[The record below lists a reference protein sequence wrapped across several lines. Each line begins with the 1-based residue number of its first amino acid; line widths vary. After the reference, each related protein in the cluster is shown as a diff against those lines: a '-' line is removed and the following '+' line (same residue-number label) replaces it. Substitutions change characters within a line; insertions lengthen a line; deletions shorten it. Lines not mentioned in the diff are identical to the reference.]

1 MSQSPNLK
9 FWSRSIFG
17 LAIFTS
23 AFLLF
28 QVQLLLGK
36 FLLPWFGG
44 TSAVWATCLV
54 FFQVLLLCG
63 YFYSHKLC
71 SSLNRKQQATVHLLA
86 LAVTFVMLAMAW
98 FSWGAPFLPS
108 TSWKPLPGI
117 SPIPALL
124 KILLLTIGFPFLLLA
139 STGPLLQKWYME
151 TSGRDQ
157 T

>member
-1 MSQSPNLK
+1 MSESKQRSDIVLTLPQSSLK
-9 FWSRSIFG
+9 MGRRFTFG
-17 LAIFTS
+17 FAIFSS

-28 QVQLLLGK
+28 QVELILAK

-86 LAVTFVMLAMAW
+86 LAVTFVMLA
-98 FSWGAPFLPS
+98 
-108 TSWKPLPGI
+108 
-117 SPIPALL
+117 
-124 KILLLTIGFPFLLLA
+124 
-139 STGPLLQKWYME
+139 
-151 TSGRDQ
+151 
-157 T
+157 